1 MKQAWPNP
9 TQLNLVPQVGFI
21 GRVDLD
27 LNFILSIVLYW
38 VQVDDFFSLYDI
50 TNSLYINI
58 YKFVLLLLF
67 LMFFVRFV
75 MVYNLGILFK

>member
-50 TNSLYINI
+50 TQLII
-58 YKFVLLLLF
+58 YK
-67 LMFFVRFV
+67 
-75 MVYNLGILFK
+75 YI